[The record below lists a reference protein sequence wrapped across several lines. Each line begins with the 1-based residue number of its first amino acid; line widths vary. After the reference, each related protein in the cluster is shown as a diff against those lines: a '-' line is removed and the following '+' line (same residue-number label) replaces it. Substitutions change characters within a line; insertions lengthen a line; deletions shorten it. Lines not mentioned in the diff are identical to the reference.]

1 MKVERISLIK
11 PEPHPYKEMLKKRK
25 IRLWMIRKFCD
36 VPESQLSRYLN
47 GIDPMPPRLDDLIGS
62 LLYKDE

>member
-1 MKVERISLIK
+1 MKIERMSLFQ
-11 PEPHPYKEMLKKRK
+11 PEPHPLKAALRKRK

-47 GIDPMPPRLDDLIGS
+47 GIEPMPPRLEGLIGD
-62 LLYKDE
+62 LLYKCE